1 MNVNE
6 VIAYRGHVL
15 QGGSL
20 MDENLAVSEGWF
32 GEEYL
37 AAPGSRLAGGSD
49 EIVRNVIAERALGLP
64 PDVRVDK
71 DLPYNQL
78 PVGKR

>member
-20 MDENLAVSEGWF
+20 NDKEKFLHPNDDVNKSQSSNDTFPTAMHIAGDHPWHHNFKKYIGCKEC
-32 GEEYL
+32 
-37 AAPGSRLAGGSD
+37 RLYGD
-49 EIVRNVIAERALGLP
+49 R
-64 PDVRVDK
+64 
-71 DLPYNQL
+71 
-78 PVGKR
+78 